1 MSLEKAVQE
10 VVEST
15 LDKLIAPI
23 LIDILITRVRR
34 LEAELAELR
43 EYAEYDA
50 ALADRLMRDARK
62 KPSAQLDP
70 QRTSYPE
77 RYDGCD

>member
-1 MSLEKAVQE
+1 MSFEKVARE

-15 LDKLIAPI
+15 LDKLIAPV

-50 ALADRLMRDARK
+50 ALADKLMRASRNHANCAPQQNAVSGKSEGDA
-62 KPSAQLDP
+62 
-70 QRTSYPE
+70 
-77 RYDGCD
+77 

>member
-1 MSLEKAVQE
+1 MSFEKVARE

-15 LDKLIAPI
+15 LDKLIAPV

-50 ALADRLMRDARK
+50 ALADKLMRASRKRANFAPAQNPLSPNSEGDA
-62 KPSAQLDP
+62 
-70 QRTSYPE
+70 
-77 RYDGCD
+77 